1 MWAALMAAAAP
12 IQLYDSYFLI
22 EPIES
27 CCEKPAAG
35 DFSDAIGAR
44 LFGPSRFSLIP
55 FIIASGAG

>member
-27 CCEKPAAG
+27 CGEKNPPT
-35 DFSDAIGAR
+35 AISAKQSG
-44 LFGPSRFSLIP
+44 LG
-55 FIIASGAG
+55 ASGLPVSR